1 VKSAFRPRILDIA
14 AAILGLAAVFIVFTL
29 VYSDSQGRLMVHITG
44 ESGEWMQ
51 PLDKAG
57 DFEVPGPL
65 GSTWVHI
72 GNGSVHIESSPCPNQ
87 TCVAAGDI
95 SLANQWIACLP
106 NEVFVSIEGSAGSEG
121 EPDAAAY

>member
-1 VKSAFRPRILDIA
+1 
-14 AAILGLAAVFIVFTL
+14 
-29 VYSDSQGRLMVHITG
+29 MVHITG

-57 DFEVPGPL
+57 DFEVPGAL

-72 GNGSVHIESSPCPNQ
+72 ENGSVHIESSPCPNQ

-95 SLANQWIACLP
+95 SQANQWLACLP
-106 NEVFVSIEGSAGSEG
+106 NQVFVSIEGSDGSEG
-121 EPDAAAY
+121 GLDAAVY

>member
-1 VKSAFRPRILDIA
+1 
-14 AAILGLAAVFIVFTL
+14 
-29 VYSDSQGRLMVHITG
+29 MVHITG

-57 DFEVPGPL
+57 DIEVPGPL

-72 GNGSVHIESSPCPNQ
+72 GDGSASIESSPCPNQ
-87 TCVAAGDI
+87 TCVAVGGV
-95 SLANQWIACLP
+95 SQANQWVACLP

-121 EPDAAAY
+121 VPDAAAY